1 MTLRVAQRV
10 FASGLVLLVAACSG
24 HAVSQADQAS
34 KPDLPARDDLRWKLD
49 PPCKEQLH
57 VTDGDLWAEEARISA
72 ALKRA
77 TGPGE
82 GTYAYVV
89 VDCGEFVLVSRDSGV
104 LWTSGCNFGLSAINW
119 GRVVEWSESRI
130 RLQLNWMPGANRCI
144 AGHEEVWF
152 LVANGRRALVA
163 AEDIPRAAF
172 EINQGHLD
180 LLIRTQP
187 SMKLEQRKG
196 AESLDAALQE
206 AVIPAPI
213 RELLVSGHGTIV
225 VSDVKETSR
234 KREGDIETVAG
245 DIELRVQGAI
255 NLLPGSKIPLYPGP
269 NYAVVTLTEV
279 GAGVAKGT
287 FVARGRECQGI
298 TVPYPYLQ
306 ATIDR

>member
-1 MTLRVAQRV
+1 M
-10 FASGLVLLVAACSG
+10 VLLGAACSG
-24 HAVSQADQAS
+24 HAVSQSGQAPQADLAVR
-34 KPDLPARDDLRWKLD
+34 ADLRWRLD

-57 VTDGDLWAEEARISA
+57 VTDEELWAEEARICA

-82 GTYAYVV
+82 GAYACVA
-89 VDCGEFVLVSRDSGV
+89 VDCGEDVLVSRDSGV
-104 LWTSGCNFGLSAINW
+104 LWTRGCNFGLSAINW
-119 GRVVEWSESRI
+119 GRVVEWSESRM
-130 RLQLNWMPGANRCI
+130 RLQLKWAPGADWCV

-163 AEDIPRAAF
+163 TEDIPLAAF

-180 LLIRTQP
+180 LLLRTQP
-187 SMKLEQRKG
+187 SMKLAQRKG
-196 AESLDAALQE
+196 AESLDAAPQE
-206 AVIPAPI
+206 AVIPEPI

-234 KREGDIETVAG
+234 QREGDIETVTG

-287 FVARGRECQGI
+287 FVARGREYRGI
-298 TVPYPYLQ
+298 TAPYLYLQ